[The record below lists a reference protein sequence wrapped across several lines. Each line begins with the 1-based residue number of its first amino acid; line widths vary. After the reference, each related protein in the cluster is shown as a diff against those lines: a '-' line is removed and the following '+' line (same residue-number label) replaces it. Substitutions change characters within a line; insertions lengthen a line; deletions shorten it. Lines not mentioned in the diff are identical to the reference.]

1 MLIVVL
7 LVSHMTFRMFIGKW
21 LNFVH
26 VPIIMLE
33 EFNRRMNSIFQLI
46 LISTILSNVYVK
58 SINVNIIV
66 LKNDFTKYAN
76 GKK

>member
-1 MLIVVL
+1 
-7 LVSHMTFRMFIGKW
+7 MTFGMFIGKL
-21 LNFVH
+21 LNV
-26 VPIIMLE
+26 VQAPIIMLE

-58 SINVNIIV
+58 SINFNVIV
-66 LKNDFTKYAN
+66 FKNHFTKYAK